1 MTKMI
6 QCKLCGHKFDET
18 TAQPIDCNCGCGGN
32 NVLCPNCGYE
42 VRLPRTNIPK
52 KPKKEEERGFMGKL
66 MSKLRMGN

>member
-1 MTKMI
+1 MI

-18 TAQPIDCNCGCGGN
+18 TAQPRDCNCGCGGN

-52 KPKKEEERGFMGKL
+52 KPKK
-66 MSKLRMGN
+66 